1 MPPKL
6 PRRFL
11 FPTEARVDRSPAEA
25 NAGASQTAAA
35 VVIYAVAFVT
45 GAIVM
50 SFEMLG
56 SRYLNPYFGS
66 GIYTWASLI
75 STVLIALTAG
85 YFLGGALADR
95 TASLAVLALTV
106 IIGSAYLLVLPS
118 FAPAVLEFVLAGIDD
133 IRAGSLLASLALMFF
148 PVAFLGMYS
157 PFAIRLLLR
166 SAQRSGRVSG
176 AVYGV
181 STAGSIV
188 GTLGTTFFLIPTI
201 GSRAI
206 TLTLGAL
213 GVIAGLALLALAR
226 FERRAYAVLVI
237 AALAALT
244 APAGRA
250 ESLID
255 EDIRAAMV
263 ARPNG
268 RLAHIETEY
277 NDVFITKRQNQLVMS
292 FQVKGWDYT
301 ELVANLLDPDDLP
314 LRYAQVMTIAT
325 IYPETPRKI
334 LMLGLGGGSIST
346 YLGRF
351 MPEALITTVEIDPG
365 VISAAKT
372 YFGLRETER
381 IRYRAGDGRVFLT
394 RSSELYDLILL
405 DAYRGGYV
413 PFHLLTR
420 EFYAL
425 VKARLAPGGAAAFNV
440 HDGTK
445 LYASTVKTLGEVFP
459 ALDLYPTARGEV
471 IALAT
476 AIALDKDTLE
486 RRAAALQARHGFR
499 FALPQ
504 ILQRR
509 LDRPQVEVHAAKGD
523 VITDDF
529 APADVYD
536 VMGKE
541 PSRRK

>member
-206 TLTLGAL
+206 TLTLGAVGL
-213 GVIAGLALLALAR
+213 IAGVALLALAR

-255 EDIRAAMV
+255 EGIRAAMV
-263 ARPNG
+263 GRPNG

-301 ELVANLLDPDDLP
+301 ESVANLLDPDDLP

-381 IRYRAGDGRVFLT
+381 MRYRAGDGRVFLT

-445 LYASTVKTLGEVFP
+445 LYGSTVKTLGEVFP

>member
-6 PRRFL
+6 PAVSL
-11 FPTEARVDRSPAEA
+11 FPTEARVDRPPA
-25 NAGASQTAAA
+25 NAGSSQTAAA

-95 TASLAVLALTV
+95 TASPAVLALTV

-133 IRAGSLLASLALMFF
+133 IRAGSLISSLALMFF

-226 FERRAYAVLVI
+226 SERRAYAVLVI

-301 ELVANLLDPDDLP
+301 ESVANLLDPDDLP

-325 IYPETPRKI
+325 IYPETPQKI

-351 MPEALITTVEIDPG
+351 MPEAQITTVEIDPG
-365 VISAAKT
+365 VITAAKT

-381 IRYRAGDGRVFLT
+381 MRYRAGDGRVFLT

-459 ALDLYPTARGEV
+459 ALDLYPTGRGEV
-471 IALAT
+471 IAVAAT
-476 AIALDKDTLE
+476 SALDKDTLE
-486 RRAAALQARHGFR
+486 SRAATLQARHGFR

-509 LDRPQVEVHAAKGD
+509 LDKPQAQAHAAKGE

-536 VMGKE
+536 VMGKD
-541 PSRRK
+541 PRRQK